1 MQNTLDG
8 RVAVITGGSRGLGR
22 AMAVALANAGAH
34 IALVGRD
41 RAALEESARLSGG
54 MAFQADVTDENSVAK
69 LAEEVSGKLGKTG
82 ILINNA
88 GINLRKRIE
97 DFTLAEWRSVQD
109 ANVTSAFLVTR
120 AFVPHMRGQGYG
132 RILMM
137 TSIMSHVSLAE
148 RTAYSTSKTAL
159 LGMIRAL
166 ALELASEGITVNG
179 ISPGPF
185 ATEMNTAIMND
196 PEKNAA
202 FLAKLPVGRWGRPE
216 EIGALAAFLCGP
228 DAGYITGTDVLIDG
242 GWTAS

>member
-1 MQNTLDG
+1 
-8 RVAVITGGSRGLGR
+8 
-22 AMAVALANAGAH
+22 MAVALANAGAH